1 MNNLPQYLKESKL
14 DQSKL
19 KELFTTGEL
28 TRSSDNFGVLNFNL
42 NPENQD
48 SKLEEHFLL
57 VPMEKR
63 EIIPP
68 QVETYTSTEV
78 VEYAE
83 DVEPV
88 EELDFENDEELST
101 IEEDLEDAISN
112 EQLLQA
118 QVDELSSKLDEEMSR
133 NVKFREDSAEMYLAA
148 RDTIIAQ
155 RINSGEGTS
164 AEDFQDVF
172 PFLPK
177 TSEEKQK
184 SIDRIENFPFMGQ

>member
-1 MNNLPQYLKESKL
+1 MK
-14 DQSKL
+14 
-19 KELFTTGEL
+19 
-28 TRSSDNFGVLNFNL
+28 NF
-42 NPENQD
+42 
-48 SKLEEHFLL
+48 
-57 VPMEKR
+57 
-63 EIIPP
+63 
-68 QVETYTSTEV
+68 
-78 VEYAE
+78 
-83 DVEPV
+83 
-88 EELDFENDEELST
+88 LS

-164 AEDFQDVF
+164 ADDFQDVF

-177 TSEEKQK
+177 TSEEKQN

>member
-48 SKLEEHFLL
+48 SKLEEHFK

-83 DVEPV
+83 DVEPI

-101 IEEDLEDAISN
+101 IEEDLG
-112 EQLLQA
+112 
-118 QVDELSSKLDEEMSR
+118 R
-133 NVKFREDSAEMYLAA
+133 C
-148 RDTIIAQ
+148 
-155 RINSGEGTS
+155 
-164 AEDFQDVF
+164 DF
-172 PFLPK
+172 
-177 TSEEKQK
+177 
-184 SIDRIENFPFMGQ
+184 

>member
-1 MNNLPQYLKESKL
+1 MNNLPKYLKESNF

-19 KELFTTGEL
+19 KELFSSGEL
-28 TRSSDNFGVLNFNL
+28 TRSADNFGVLNFNL
-42 NPENQD
+42 NDETQN

-63 EIIPP
+63 EIIAP
-68 QVETYTSTEV
+68 QIETYTNTDV
-78 VEYAE
+78 VEYA
-83 DVEPV
+83 DAVEPI
-88 EELDFENDEELST
+88 EELDVETDEELMS
-101 IEEDLEDAISN
+101 IEEELDDAISN

-118 QVDELSSKLDEEMSR
+118 QVDELSAKLDEEMGR

-164 AEDFQDVF
+164 ADDFQDVF

-184 SIDRIENFPFMGQ
+184 SVDRIENFPFMGQ